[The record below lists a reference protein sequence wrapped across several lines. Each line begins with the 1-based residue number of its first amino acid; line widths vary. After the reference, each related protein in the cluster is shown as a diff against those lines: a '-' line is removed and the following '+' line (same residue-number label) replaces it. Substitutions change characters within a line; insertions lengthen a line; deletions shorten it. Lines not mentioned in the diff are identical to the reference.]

1 VNVLRSE
8 WTKFVGLRST
18 WITAV
23 VTVGVGVGVGLL
35 ASSGQARQ
43 YDPADPAGW
52 DPTAVSLT
60 SLFVGQLAIGVLGVL
75 AMSGEYATGQITA
88 SVVAVPR
95 RGRLL
100 AAKAGVF
107 AVVALVIGQV
117 IGFASFFGGQALIAA
132 ADVPHAS
139 IGDPGV
145 LRAVLGCGLYL
156 VVLGL
161 VGLGLATALR
171 STAGAIGTLVAIT
184 LLVRAVSRAL
194 PESWAAWMERYWPTA
209 AGERV
214 TQVLS
219 PAGALPPWAGFGIL
233 CAFASVVGVAGY
245 TLLRVRD
252 T

>member
-1 VNVLRSE
+1 MNLLRSE
-8 WTKFVGLRST
+8 WTKFRGLRST
-18 WITAV
+18 WITAT
-23 VTVGVGVGVGLL
+23 VTVLAAVGVGLL
-35 ASSGQARQ
+35 AASGQARQ
-43 YDPADPAGW
+43 YTPDTEDW

-75 AMSGEYATGQITA
+75 AMSGEYATGQIQP

-117 IGFASFFGGQALIAA
+117 IGFVSFFGGQALIAA
-132 ADVPHAS
+132 AGVPHAS
-139 IGDPGV
+139 IGEPGV

-156 VVLGL
+156 AVLGL
-161 VGLGLATALR
+161 IGLGLATALR
-171 STAGAIGTLVAIT
+171 STAGAIGTLVGIT

-194 PESWAAWMERYWPTA
+194 PESWAEWMERYWPTA
-209 AGERV
+209 AGERI
-214 TQVLS
+214 THVLT
-219 PAGALPPWAGFGIL
+219 PAGVLTPWAGFAIL
-233 CAFASVVGVAGY
+233 CAFGAVIGVAGY